1 MEFCKGENDILNLIV
16 TCLCICFINFAQGLS
31 YKLLIGWH
39 SRVVVS
45 SLLPEISKA
54 CCIFLSTKRMYL
66 NYLWIRVARK
76 CNNRFKSLAKD
87 WVILA
92 RFLSISFWP
101 LFYSY
106 STKSMMQWF
115 SKVYWW
121 TFEEIEDK
129 EIYCKPEVISCL
141 LNFSLFSICCIFYPI
156 FEVSNYWN
164 KRTLW
169 HSIVL
174 HRKIFRCL

>member
-1 MEFCKGENDILNLIV
+1 M

-101 LFYSY
+101 LSIILIQFHQCSG
-106 STKSMMQWF
+106 SAKSMLDF
-115 SKVYWW
+115 SRQRNTYIANLKRFHDYWISHFS
-121 TFEEIEDK
+121 TRQFVVIAHLHKLQQSEIA
-129 EIYCKPEVISCL
+129 
-141 LNFSLFSICCIFYPI
+141 CCIAY
-156 FEVSNYWN
+156 
-164 KRTLW
+164 
-169 HSIVL
+169 
-174 HRKIFRCL
+174 